1 MRAQQVPPK
10 TLERTREKDN
20 VIFVFRSKKRDT
32 VDQGKPLKV
41 GYGITDPG
49 TEWQDFKRAN
59 QGSKSANF
67 LFSHTGRGCEEEFVE
82 GAPEGVVGGNRLSLL
97 SLSLRCTVYRS
108 PHLPGNPDAL
118 TVRCRLKLSPPIF
131 WQKENREET
140 RGGQRMNTNHLV
152 FIYSSTNPKLAITRQ
167 PQRPESSFLRG
178 EKSSMH
184 IFGGGRVEGK
194 WKNWHLVTEVIH
206 T

>member
-1 MRAQQVPPK
+1 MRVQQVPPK
-10 TLERTREKDN
+10 TLEKTREKDN

-49 TEWQDFKRAN
+49 TEWQDFKRSN

-97 SLSLRCTVYRS
+97 SLSLRCTVYRR
-108 PHLPGNPDAL
+108 PHP
-118 TVRCRLKLSPPIF
+118 
-131 WQKENREET
+131 
-140 RGGQRMNTNHLV
+140 
-152 FIYSSTNPKLAITRQ
+152 RQ
-167 PQRPESSFLRG
+167 P
-178 EKSSMH
+178 
-184 IFGGGRVEGK
+184 
-194 WKNWHLVTEVIH
+194 
-206 T
+206 